1 MTETNENTGL
11 TRVTCPPEKDPAV
24 RTFVFA
30 AIMIGFAVWCY
41 TDRRELPEAWDLEH
55 INDAA
60 AYLMNNWG
68 PVVLVPIGIIA
79 ALMGMKHLSRILE
92 ADENGIGYVGKD
104 KIAWSDIVEVDA
116 SLLKSKGLILINAGE
131 KKLKLRSG
139 DMENFR
145 ELAALIEKSIPEEKL
160 KV

>member
-1 MTETNENTGL
+1 MNDTKENAGL
-11 TRVTCPPEKDPAV
+11 THVTCPPEKDLAI
-24 RTFVFA
+24 RIFIFA

-41 TDRRELPEAWDLEH
+41 MDRRELPEAWTLEH

-60 AYLMNNWG
+60 AYLLNNWG

-79 ALMGMKHLSRILE
+79 AVVGFKHLSLTLE
-92 ADENGIGYVGKD
+92 ADENGIGYVGKE
-104 KIAWSDIVEVDA
+104 KIAWTDIVEVDA
-116 SLLKSKGLILINAGE
+116 SQLKSKGLILVNAGE

-145 ELAALIEKSIPEEKL
+145 ELAALIEKSIP
-160 KV
+160 